1 MKSKFTDRELKQLKE
16 FKKAY
21 IPHYYNS
28 IDLVLLEDVLF
39 LNSSIVC
46 SKDVNNI
53 ISAKYST
60 SFANSLQHAKRLVY
74 MELKADT
81 YTNYRLIT
89 VNDINVIKFNNQ
101 YTRNAPTIFFDIDT
115 NIGLNALLAFKDGS
129 RGKYK
134 TIIDVDNKIIKSY
147 HVGKWIGFKG
157 NTIKTINR
165 LLNTN
170 FKVVKIDI

>member
-1 MKSKFTDRELKQLKE
+1 MKSNFTDRELEQFKQ
-16 FKKAY
+16 FRDCY
-21 IPHYYNS
+21 IPAYYDIINM
-28 IDLVLLEDVLF
+28 VLMEDVLF
-39 LNSSIVC
+39 LNSSIAC
-46 SKDVNNI
+46 YKDVNNI
-53 ISAKYST
+53 ISARYST

-89 VNDINVIKFNNQ
+89 VNDIDVIKFNNQ
-101 YTRNAPTIFFDIDT
+101 YTRNAPSIFFDIDV

-129 RGKYK
+129 RGEYK
-134 TIIDVDNKIIKSY
+134 TIIDVDNKIIKTNRM
-147 HVGKWIGFKG
+147 GKWIGFKG